1 MATRFSASHDRPP
14 KRGRNEAVQQF
25 FTPKKS
31 ENFLKFHVMHCE
43 KEGLSMRRLSPF
55 LVAKVLTNELG
66 GGYKVSK
73 LGSGD
78 LLLEVQD
85 AAQCA
90 KLTKITTVG
99 DNPVSIS
106 PHRSMNTTRGVISDE
121 DFLNLSEQELLE
133 GFEGQNV
140 VNVQRIKIRRDGK
153 EISTKH
159 VILTFSTSVLPESVE
174 AGYVK
179 IPVRLYIPNPRRCYK
194 CQRFGHGSLSCR
206 GKAACPKCSLPDHS
220 SDTCEAPLHCVNCMG
235 EHAAYSR
242 LCPQW
247 KKEKEIIALKYKE
260 NITFRE
266 ARQRLFLTHTSFA
279 DVARR
284 GAALH
289 SVRVPLGTL
298 PVRPQG
304 TPQAPSVPV
313 AKATAH
319 ATKEAS
325 RAAPAPLDANARPL
339 AGTAL
344 PVPAERQ
351 AAATSQPSPADEAS
365 QEAMDTTPSPPL
377 RGTPIGRG
385 TSLDRSKQKTPRVT
399 APGKVS

>member
-153 EISTKH
+153 EIPTKH

-298 PVRPQG
+298 PARPQG

-325 RAAPAPLDANARPL
+325 RAAPAPLDANARP
-339 AGTAL
+339 GTAV